1 MLSFIIPTTLNGKQL
16 KNELIA
22 DGVQID
28 DSPTIKD
35 DLLWLNIDVKF
46 AEKAKNIVEAH
57 VGVDEPNYK
66 ESALAKLAA
75 LGLTPEEIA
84 AL

>member
-1 MLSFIIPTTLNGKQL
+1 MLSFIIPKKLNGKQL

-22 DGVQID
+22 DGIDID
-28 DSPTIKD
+28 DFPTIKD

-46 AEKAKNIVEAH
+46 EEKAKNIVDSH
-57 VGVDEPNYK
+57 VGIDEPNYK
-66 ESALAKLAA
+66 QSALAKLAA

>member
-1 MLSFIIPTTLNGKQL
+1 MQSFIIPNKLNGKQL
-16 KNELIA
+16 KQELNA
-22 DGVQID
+22 NGVQID
-28 DSPTIKD
+28 DSPTIKN

-66 ESALAKLAA
+66 QSALAKLAA
-75 LGLTPEEIA
+75 LGLTEDEIA

>member
-16 KNELIA
+16 KNELIV
-22 DGVQID
+22 DGVEIND
-28 DSPTIKD
+28 FPTIKD
-35 DLLWLNIDVKF
+35 ELLWLNIDVKF

-66 ESALAKLAA
+66 QSALAKLAA
-75 LGLTPEEIA
+75 LGLTEDEIA